1 MPSHI
6 QSQSCNKFLTSK
18 KTEIWLAWSSI
29 SLYNLSVTLEIKYM
43 LNRFYILN
51 VEDISLSLL
60 LFENWSNAEDITHGV
75 LLLMKQMKSRLR
87 VIPRKKIVVFVVCF
101 VFYTSIER
109 TKRRPKYKIT
119 DQIKNIKDM
128 NYVSLH
134 IDDVMT
140 ECVHIS

>member
-29 SLYNLSVTLEIKYM
+29 SLYNLSVTLEKNYM
-43 LNRFYILN
+43 LNLFYILN

-75 LLLMKQMKSRLR
+75 LLFMKQMKSRLR
-87 VIPRKKIVVFVVCF
+87 VIPRKKSQYLLCIL
-101 VFYTSIER
+101 YLTKYR
-109 TKRRPKYKIT
+109 KTKRRPKYKIT

-128 NYVSLH
+128 NYVRLH

>member
-1 MPSHI
+1 
-6 QSQSCNKFLTSK
+6 
-18 KTEIWLAWSSI
+18 
-29 SLYNLSVTLEIKYM
+29 M

-87 VIPRKKIVVFVVCF
+87 VIPRKKNRSICCVFC
-101 VFYTSIER
+101 TLQSIER